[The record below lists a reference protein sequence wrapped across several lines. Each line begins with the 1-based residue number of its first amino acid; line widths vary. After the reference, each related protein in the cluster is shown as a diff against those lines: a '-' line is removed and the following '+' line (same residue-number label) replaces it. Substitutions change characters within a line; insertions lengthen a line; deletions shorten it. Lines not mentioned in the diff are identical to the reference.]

1 MKHFITGV
9 IIAFLILI
17 LISNLYAQTLFDQ
30 LFIAPGLNYSI
41 SKTDSPPLII
51 HTIELDLTSPFIQIE
66 TSLAKDTLMQR
77 EVLSSIAKRNNAT
90 LAINGDFF
98 DPSNGMIVNFM
109 VRNGELIKSPIPRG
123 AFVITRDRKPI
134 ISVFSLSISIE
145 THYGIIPVNN
155 LNVPRG
161 GNEAVIFTDK
171 FGKSTVISSNALAGI
186 DIELLN
192 FSQALPSSGVIT
204 AKIGNIYYGTTSSPI
219 PNKGGILS
227 LGGKALSY
235 LPYLKPGDEVR
246 ITTKLNPPI
255 DVLQA
260 IGGGAI
266 LLKDG
271 NIAFGST
278 NEQPLPKEITE
289 RKNPLTVVAID
300 NNNKVYFLVIE
311 GRSLQSSGMTYIEV
325 ANYLKDMGMKDAL
338 TLDGGGSSQIIING
352 KIMNTPSDGRE
363 RAIANA
369 IIVKTATLEGEP
381 KFLSLHPKKLT
392 IKEGDTYKFTLL
404 LQDIYGNSYPIDYRR
419 ITWELVGVDGNIT
432 NDGVFYANNTSSGK
446 IIAKFNDLKT
456 ESEVTILPSQKLS
469 KTLEDFE
476 NNLLVS
482 ISGSGFDFNLTKV
495 SISDSQSI
503 SNKKS
508 LRLDYSLTKGSPS
521 FIYINLNIP
530 IPKESKKIALYVL
543 GDNSGHWLRGLFR
556 DANGRLWVGNFTSA
570 TKGIDWEGWR
580 YLELDLFN
588 LEIFTGDKD
597 TKPESPLEL
606 LQIYLVELKEERKNQ
621 GTIYI
626 DLIQSL

>member
-1 MKHFITGV
+1 M
-9 IIAFLILI
+9 
-17 LISNLYAQTLFDQ
+17 ISSLLPNLCAQTLFDQ

-41 SKTDSPPLII
+41 SKTESPSLII
-51 HTIELDLTSPFIQIE
+51 HTVELDLTSPFIQVE

-98 DPSNGMIVNFM
+98 DPNSGMIINFM

-123 AFVITRDRKPI
+123 VFAITRDRRPV
-134 ISVFSLSISIE
+134 ISIFSLNINIE
-145 THYGIIPVNN
+145 TQYGVIPINN

-161 GNEAVIFTDK
+161 GNEAVLFTDK
-171 FGKSTVISSNALAGI
+171 FGRNTMISGNAFAGV

-192 FSQALPSSGVIT
+192 FSQVLPSSGTIT
-204 AKIGNIYYGTTSSPI
+204 ARVGNIYYGATSSTI

-235 LPYLKPGDEVR
+235 LPYLKPGEEVKI
-246 ITTKLNPPI
+246 ITRLSPSI
-255 DVLQA
+255 DILQA

-271 NIAFGST
+271 NIVFGST
-278 NEQPLPKEITE
+278 NEQPLPEEITE
-289 RKNPLTVVAID
+289 RKNPLTVIAID
-300 NNNKVYFLVIE
+300 NSNKVYFLVVD
-311 GRSLQSSGMTYIEV
+311 GRSPQSSGMTYIEM
-325 ANYLKDMGMKDAL
+325 ANYLKDIGMKDAL

-352 KIMNTPSDGRE
+352 KIMNIPSDGKE

-369 IIVKTATLEGEP
+369 IIIKTTIMEGEP
-381 KFLSLHPKKLT
+381 KLLSLHPKRLT
-392 IKEGDTYKFTLL
+392 IREGDNYKFTLL
-404 LQDIYGNSYPIDYRR
+404 LQDIYGNAYPIDPRK
-419 ITWELVGVDGNIT
+419 ITWELVGVNGGIT
-432 NDGVFYANNTSSGK
+432 SDGVLYANTNSSGK
-446 IIAKFNDLKT
+446 IIAKFDSLMA
-456 ESEVTILPSQKLS
+456 ESEVTIIPSQKLS
-469 KTLEDFE
+469 KVLEDFE
-476 NNLLVS
+476 NSTLIS
-482 ISGSGFDFNLTKV
+482 ISGGGFDFNLTKV

-503 SNKKS
+503 SGKRS
-508 LRLDYSLTKGSPS
+508 LRLDYSLTRGSPS

-530 IPKESKKIALYVL
+530 IPKESKRIAVYVF

-580 YLELDLFN
+580 YLELDLSN
-588 LEIFTGDKD
+588 LEIFAGDKN
-597 TKPESPLEL
+597 TKPELPLEL

-621 GTIYI
+621 GTIYV
-626 DLIQSL
+626 DLIQTL